1 MLVNKYGIFCES
13 SYEVKCFDIIMDY
26 IMNERLYKEVKFYK
40 PYSFN
45 KNAYGDA
52 EWLED
57 GIITVKGC
65 KKVGIVEVF
74 GMMEK
79 EEYQEKTRLKEQYAR
94 ENEDKF
100 VFLTW
105 KPQTESEEVLQMRLV
120 KCIENIRESS
130 YE

>member
-1 MLVNKYGIFCES
+1 
-13 SYEVKCFDIIMDY
+13 
-26 IMNERLYKEVKFYK
+26 
-40 PYSFN
+40 
-45 KNAYGDA
+45 
-52 EWLED
+52 
-57 GIITVKGC
+57 
-65 KKVGIVEVF
+65 
-74 GMMEK
+74 MEK